1 MLQSRVVQ
9 RHLEHEE
16 KVKSKGEKKNMQLIV
31 WFQDEKRKVF
41 SVSFEELRQEK

>member
-16 KVKSKGEKKNMQLIV
+16 KVKSKGEKNMQLIV
-31 WFQDEKRKVF
+31 WFQDEKKESIQCVF
-41 SVSFEELRQEK
+41 